1 MVNSVRVVISGEDL
15 ASGPGTRLDHSRAFV
30 WQSFIKVRKGPEKA
44 SDVDIRRGTESALL
58 ASVNKRV
65 LYILNRLLRL
75 IKRMPQGY
83 KRLARPTPT
92 IYILE

>member
-1 MVNSVRVVISGEDL
+1 MVNSVGVVISGEDL
-15 ASGPGTRLDHSRAFV
+15 ASGPGTRLAFV
-30 WQSFIKVRKGPEKA
+30 WQSYIKVRKGPEKA
-44 SDVDIRRGTESALL
+44 SDIDIRRGTESALL
-58 ASVNKRV
+58 ASVNKQV

-83 KRLARPTPT
+83 KHLARPTPT